1 MGNKDFIKL
10 RKNKLRLLLEVFLQG
25 LLTSDDIIW
34 PKFRPFSSQLKK
46 INFLIK
52 KFNRLN
58 FMDLCIS
65 YINSIKNIDKIVI
78 GVNSLKQL
86 TYVYYLMNL
95 NL

>member
-1 MGNKDFIKL
+1 M
-10 RKNKLRLLLEVFLQG
+10 QG

-34 PKFRPFSSQLKK
+34 PKNLDSFSSQLKKK